1 MASKWR
7 SSRVPGAVP
16 IVTFVIDPLVTA
28 TCTSSAHPEGS
39 RANAKCK
46 VDMFPNRM
54 DRMP

>member
-1 MASKWR
+1 MQ
-7 SSRVPGAVP
+7 VPGAVP
-16 IVTFVIDPLVTA
+16 IVTSVIDPSVTT

-39 RANAKCK
+39 SADAKCK